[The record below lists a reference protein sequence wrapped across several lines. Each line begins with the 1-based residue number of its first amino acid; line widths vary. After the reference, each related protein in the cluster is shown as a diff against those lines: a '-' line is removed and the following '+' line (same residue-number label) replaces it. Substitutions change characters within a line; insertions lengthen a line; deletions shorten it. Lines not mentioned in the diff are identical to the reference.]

1 MNILTKWLDG
11 QQPLEV
17 RYSFIGF
24 ILLYLHL
31 MDSPYL
37 SPFSTCYTIFYL
49 SLSLTFHACF
59 TPSHI
64 SLFSHFLPL
73 VTPPHDNVSKT
84 KLINYFPL
92 VSFDADHTLHY
103 QTWWILR
110 HHRQYFDV
118 PQSSSWDQDCNLD
131 CWTILHTNLNHM
143 KVMMDI
149 KVVCSWV
156 LAPWF
161 PYAHTNTIGTIPSM
175 IIRVFNAR
183 TSWSVSSIC

>member
-24 ILLYLHL
+24 MKKVKIGSELNFDMIQELISTIHMFVMMIDSYTCSLLFGGILPWTLKV
-31 MDSPYL
+31 
-37 SPFSTCYTIFYL
+37 
-49 SLSLTFHACF
+49 A
-59 TPSHI
+59 
-64 SLFSHFLPL
+64 
-73 VTPPHDNVSKT
+73 
-84 KLINYFPL
+84 
-92 VSFDADHTLHY
+92 FDADHTLHY